1 MKVLV
6 ERHENEKETTHKFT
20 CMKCGSELEF
30 TPSNIINGCIIPIY
44 AQWDTRMWKI
54 NIPGVQ
60 CPICNEWYSIDKNYN
75 INPINGKF
83 ERE

>member
-1 MKVLV
+1 
-6 ERHENEKETTHKFT
+6 
-20 CMKCGSELEF
+20 MKCGSELEF

-60 CPICNEWYSIDKNYN
+60 CPICNE
-75 INPINGKF
+75 
-83 ERE
+83 